1 MRTATKSAIGI
12 LSLGVIAASYTAGT
26 AAQIGFGAAPVS
38 NSSATGESTA
48 VDPTVV
54 SEPTPIA
61 VEMEEVGEAG
71 EDDVTSVPVQTKAAA
86 TTGSTAPTATKSATA
101 TATPTPTPT
110 ATKTAAAAA
119 TPAATPTPTKT
130 ASTVATS
137 VAKTGSAINYKYGT
151 IQLEVVK
158 TGSKITSVNI
168 IWGTTKG
175 REWASVPSMLVTTA
189 IAAQGSGFSNISGAT
204 FTTTAFKSALDSAL
218 AKF

>member
-26 AAQIGFGAAPVS
+26 AAQIGFGAATVS
-38 NSSATGESTA
+38 NSSAAGESTA
-48 VDPTVV
+48 VDPSVV
-54 SEPTPIA
+54 VEPTPIA
-61 VEMEEVGEAG
+61 VETDEVGEAG
-71 EDDVTSVPVQTKAAA
+71 DDDLTSVPVQTKAAA
-86 TTGSTAPTATKSATA
+86 TSAT
-101 TATPTPTPT
+101 TPTSTPTPT
-110 ATKTAAAAA
+110 ATKTVPAAA

-158 TGSKITSVNI
+158 SGSKITSINLI
-168 IWGTTKG
+168 QASTKG

-189 IAAQGSGFSNISGAT
+189 IAAQGSNFGNMSGAT
-204 FTTTAFKSALDSAL
+204 FSTQAFKSALDSAL

>member
-1 MRTATKSAIGI
+1 VRTATKSAIGI

-38 NSSATGESTA
+38 NSSAAGESTA
-48 VDPTVV
+48 VDPSVV
-54 SEPTPIA
+54 VEPTPIA
-61 VEMEEVGEAG
+61 VETEEVGEAG

-86 TTGSTAPTATKSATA
+86 TTGATAPTATKSASA
-101 TATPTPTPT
+101 TATPTP
-110 ATKTAAAAA
+110 AGTKTAAAAA

-130 ASTVATS
+130 ASTSTTS

-158 TGSKITSVNI
+158 SGSKITSINLI
-168 IWGTTKG
+168 QASTKG

-189 IAAQGSGFSNISGAT
+189 IAAQGSGFGNMSGAT
-204 FTTTAFKSALDSAL
+204 FSTQAFKSALDSAL

>member
-38 NSSATGESTA
+38 NSSAAGESTA
-48 VDPTVV
+48 VDPSVV
-54 SEPTPIA
+54 VEPTPVA
-61 VEMEEVGEAG
+61 VEAEEVDEAG

-86 TTGSTAPTATKSATA
+86 TSATTPTATKSATA
-101 TATPTPTPT
+101 TATPTPT
-110 ATKTAAAAA
+110 ATKTAAATPTA
-119 TPAATPTPTKT
+119 TPTPTPTKT
-130 ASTVATS
+130 ASTLATS

-158 TGSKITSVNI
+158 SGSKITSINLI
-168 IWGTTKG
+168 QASTKG

-189 IAAQGSGFSNISGAT
+189 IAAQGSGFGNISGAT
-204 FTTTAFKSALDSAL
+204 FSTQAFKSALESAL

>member
-38 NSSATGESTA
+38 NSSAAGESTA

-71 EDDVTSVPVQTKAAA
+71 EDDVTSVPVQTKATA
-86 TTGSTAPTATKSATA
+86 TTGATAPTATKSATA
-101 TATPTPTPT
+101 TATPTPT

-130 ASTVATS
+130 ASTSTTS

-158 TGSKITSVNI
+158 SGSKITSINLI
-168 IWGTTKG
+168 QASTKG

-189 IAAQGSGFSNISGAT
+189 IAAQGSNFGNMSGAT

>member
-26 AAQIGFGAAPVS
+26 SAQIGFGASTVSDTAAAPVEPAPAEPVTQQPIAAES
-38 NSSATGESTA
+38 EFENEGES
-48 VDPTVV
+48 D
-54 SEPTPIA
+54 
-61 VEMEEVGEAG
+61 
-71 EDDVTSVPVQTKAAA
+71 DDVVVPAPLPPKASAAPAKSTTSSSTAA
-86 TTGSTAPTATKSATA
+86 T
-101 TATPTPTPT
+101 TATPTPVATKKAVAVTTPT
-110 ATKTAAAAA
+110 AS
-119 TPAATPTPTKT
+119 PTPTKT
-130 ASTVATS
+130 ASTSTGS
-137 VAKTGSAINYKYGT
+137 VAKTGSMVNYKYGT

-158 TGSKITSVNI
+158 TGTKMTAINI

-189 IAAQGSGFSNISGAT
+189 ISAQGSNFGNVSGAT

>member
-26 AAQIGFGAAPVS
+26 AAQIGFGAATVS
-38 NSSATGESTA
+38 NSSAAGESTA
-48 VDPTVV
+48 VDPSVV
-54 SEPTPIA
+54 VEPTPIA
-61 VEMEEVGEAG
+61 VETDEVGEAG
-71 EDDVTSVPVQTKAAA
+71 DDDLTSVPVQTKAAA
-86 TTGSTAPTATKSATA
+86 TSAT
-101 TATPTPTPT
+101 TPTSTPTPT

-158 TGSKITSVNI
+158 SGSKITSINLI
-168 IWGTTKG
+168 QASTKG

-189 IAAQGSGFSNISGAT
+189 IAAQGSNFGNMSGAT
-204 FTTTAFKSALDSAL
+204 FSTQAFKSALDSAL

>member
-38 NSSATGESTA
+38 NSSAAGESTA
-48 VDPTVV
+48 VDPSVV
-54 SEPTPIA
+54 VEPTPIA
-61 VEMEEVGEAG
+61 VETEEVGEAG

-86 TTGSTAPTATKSATA
+86 TTGATAPTATKSASA
-101 TATPTPTPT
+101 TATPTP
-110 ATKTAAAAA
+110 AGTKTAAAAA

-130 ASTVATS
+130 ASTSTTS

-158 TGSKITSVNI
+158 SGSKITSINLI
-168 IWGTTKG
+168 QASTKG

-189 IAAQGSGFSNISGAT
+189 IAAQGSGFGNMSGAT
-204 FTTTAFKSALDSAL
+204 FSTQAFKSALDSAL

>member
-38 NSSATGESTA
+38 NSSAAGESTA
-48 VDPTVV
+48 VDPSVV
-54 SEPTPIA
+54 VEPTPIA
-61 VEMEEVGEAG
+61 VETEEVGEAG
-71 EDDVTSVPVQTKAAA
+71 DDDVTSVPVQTKAAA
-86 TTGSTAPTATKSATA
+86 TSATTPTATKSATA
-101 TATPTPTPT
+101 TATPTPTAART
-110 ATKTAAAAA
+110 AAAA
-119 TPAATPTPTKT
+119 TPTATPTPTPTKT

-158 TGSKITSVNI
+158 SGSKITSINLI
-168 IWGTTKG
+168 QASTKG
-175 REWASVPSMLVTTA
+175 REWASVPSMLVTAA
-189 IAAQGSGFSNISGAT
+189 ISAQGSGFGNISGAT
-204 FTTTAFKSALDSAL
+204 FSTQAFKSALESAL

>member
-38 NSSATGESTA
+38 NSSAAGESTA
-48 VDPTVV
+48 VDPSAVV
-54 SEPTPIA
+54 EPTPIA
-61 VEMEEVGEAG
+61 VETEEVGEAG
-71 EDDVTSVPVQTKAAA
+71 DDDVTSVPVQTKAAA
-86 TTGSTAPTATKSATA
+86 TSATTPTATKSATA
-101 TATPTPTPT
+101 TATPTPT
-110 ATKTAAAAA
+110 AAKTAAAATPTA
-119 TPAATPTPTKT
+119 TPTPTPTKT

-158 TGSKITSVNI
+158 SGSKITSINLI
-168 IWGTTKG
+168 QASTKG
-175 REWASVPSMLVTTA
+175 REWASVPSMLVTAA
-189 IAAQGSGFSNISGAT
+189 ISAQGSGFGNISGAT
-204 FTTTAFKSALDSAL
+204 FSTQAFKSALESAL

>member
-38 NSSATGESTA
+38 NSSAAGESTA
-48 VDPTVV
+48 VDPSVV
-54 SEPTPIA
+54 VEPTPVA
-61 VEMEEVGEAG
+61 VEAEEVDEAG

-86 TTGSTAPTATKSATA
+86 TSATTPTATKSATA
-101 TATPTPTPT
+101 TATPTPT
-110 ATKTAAAAA
+110 AAKTAAAATPTA
-119 TPAATPTPTKT
+119 TPTPTPTKT
-130 ASTVATS
+130 ASTVSTS

-158 TGSKITSVNI
+158 SGSKITSINLI
-168 IWGTTKG
+168 QASTKG
-175 REWASVPSMLVTTA
+175 REWASVPSMLVTAA
-189 IAAQGSGFSNISGAT
+189 ISAQGSGFGNISGAT
-204 FTTTAFKSALDSAL
+204 FSTQAFKSALESAL

>member
-1 MRTATKSAIGI
+1 MRNATKSAIGI
-12 LSLGVIAASYTAGT
+12 LSLGVIASSYTAGT

-38 NSSATGESTA
+38 NSSAAGESTA
-48 VDPTVV
+48 VDPSVV
-54 SEPTPIA
+54 VEPTPIA
-61 VEMEEVGEAG
+61 VETEEVGEAG

-86 TTGSTAPTATKSATA
+86 TTGATAPTATRSASA
-101 TATPTPTPT
+101 TATPTP
-110 ATKTAAAAA
+110 AGTKTAAAAA

-158 TGSKITSVNI
+158 SGSKITSINLI
-168 IWGTTKG
+168 QASTKG

-189 IAAQGSGFSNISGAT
+189 IAAQGSGFGNMSGAT

>member
-38 NSSATGESTA
+38 NSSAAGESTA
-48 VDPTVV
+48 VDPSVV
-54 SEPTPIA
+54 VEPTQIA
-61 VEMEEVGEAG
+61 VETEEVDEAG
-71 EDDVTSVPVQTKAAA
+71 DDDVTSAPVQTKAATTSA
-86 TTGSTAPTATKSATA
+86 TTPTATKSATA
-101 TATPTPTPT
+101 TATPTPT
-110 ATKTAAAAA
+110 AAKTAAAATPTA
-119 TPAATPTPTKT
+119 TPTPTPTKT

-158 TGSKITSVNI
+158 SGSKITSINLI
-168 IWGTTKG
+168 QASTKG
-175 REWASVPSMLVTTA
+175 REWASVPSMLVTAA
-189 IAAQGSGFSNISGAT
+189 ISAQGSGFGNISGAT
-204 FTTTAFKSALDSAL
+204 FSTQAFKSALESAL

>member
-38 NSSATGESTA
+38 NSSAAGESTG
-48 VDPTVV
+48 VDPSVLV
-54 SEPTPIA
+54 EPTPIA
-61 VEMEEVGEAG
+61 VETEEVGQAG

-86 TTGSTAPTATKSATA
+86 TTGATAPTATKSASA
-101 TATPTPTPT
+101 TATPTP
-110 ATKTAAAAA
+110 AGTKTAAAAA

-130 ASTVATS
+130 ASTSTTS

-158 TGSKITSVNI
+158 SGSKITSINLI
-168 IWGTTKG
+168 QASTKG
-175 REWASVPSMLVTTA
+175 REWASVPSILVTTA
-189 IAAQGSGFSNISGAT
+189 IAAQGSGFGNMSGAT
-204 FTTTAFKSALDSAL
+204 FSTQAFKSALDSAL

>member
-38 NSSATGESTA
+38 NSSAAGESTA
-48 VDPTVV
+48 VDPSVV
-54 SEPTPIA
+54 VEPTPIA
-61 VEMEEVGEAG
+61 VETEEVGEAG
-71 EDDVTSVPVQTKAAA
+71 DDNVTSVPVQTKAAA
-86 TTGSTAPTATKSATA
+86 TSAMTPTATKSATA
-101 TATPTPTPT
+101 TATPTPT
-110 ATKTAAAAA
+110 AAKTAAAATPTA
-119 TPAATPTPTKT
+119 TPTPTPTKT

-158 TGSKITSVNI
+158 SGSKITSINLI
-168 IWGTTKG
+168 QASTKG
-175 REWASVPSMLVTTA
+175 REWASVPSMLVTAA
-189 IAAQGSGFSNISGAT
+189 ISAQGSGFGNISGAT
-204 FTTTAFKSALDSAL
+204 FSTQAFKSALESAL

>member
-38 NSSATGESTA
+38 NSSAAGESTA
-48 VDPTVV
+48 VDPSVV
-54 SEPTPIA
+54 VEPTQIA
-61 VEMEEVGEAG
+61 VETEEVDEAG
-71 EDDVTSVPVQTKAAA
+71 DDDVTSAPVQTKAAA
-86 TTGSTAPTATKSATA
+86 TSATTPTATKSATA
-101 TATPTPTPT
+101 TATPTPT

-119 TPAATPTPTKT
+119 TPTATPTPTKT
-130 ASTVATS
+130 TSTVATS

-158 TGSKITSVNI
+158 SGSKITSINLIQVS
-168 IWGTTKG
+168 TKG

-189 IAAQGSGFSNISGAT
+189 IAAQGSGFGNISGAT
-204 FTTTAFKSALDSAL
+204 FSTQAFKSALESAL